1 MIIAVLNQKGGV
13 GKTTLAINLAA
24 AIADAGGRVALV
36 DADEQGTAS
45 DWSAKREAQ
54 LFPVKPYHRGLK
66 GVGFEDDARTYD
78 HLVIDGPP
86 RIYGTMDQILRAA
99 DLVLIPVKPS
109 AADIWA
115 AQNLVQR
122 LQEEQGRRPA
132 LGVSFVINEFRSNQ
146 RLGREVQAALAGS
159 GVPLAQTTIG
169 SRAAF
174 PISLGNGQTVFEYE
188 PRGKAAAEFADL
200 FGELTGAKQP

>member
-1 MIIAVLNQKGGV
+1 MIVSVLNQKGGV
-13 GKTTLAINLAA
+13 GKTTVSINLAA
-24 AIADAGGRVALV
+24 AIAATGAHVALI

-45 DWSAKREAQ
+45 DWAAKRGDSVI
-54 LFPVKPYHRGLK
+54 FPVKPYHKGLK
-66 GVGFEDDARTYD
+66 GVGFEDDVKTYD

-86 RIYGTMDQILRAA
+86 RIFGTMDQIIRHS

-115 AQNLVQR
+115 AENLIQR
-122 LQEEQGRRPA
+122 LREEQQRREGLSVA
-132 LGVSFVINEFRSNQ
+132 FLINEFRSGQ
-146 RLGREVQAALAGS
+146 RLGREVQTVLTQS
-159 GVPLAQTTIG
+159 DVPLTSTTIG

-188 PRGKAAAEFADL
+188 PSGKAATEFSAL
-200 FGELTGAKQP
+200 FAELTGANP

>member
-1 MIIAVLNQKGGV
+1 MIIAILNQKGGV
-13 GKTTLAINLAA
+13 GKTTIAVNLTA
-24 AIADAGGRVALV
+24 AIANSGQRVALI

-45 DWSAKREAQ
+45 DWNAKRTSEA
-54 LFPVKPYHRGLK
+54 FPVKPYHKGLK
-66 GVGFEDDARTYD
+66 GVGFEDDLKTYA

-86 RIYGTMDQILRAA
+86 RIYGTMDQIIRVS

-115 AQNLVQR
+115 AENLIQR
-122 LQEEQGRRPA
+122 LQDEQGRREGLTIA
-132 LGVSFVINEFRSNQ
+132 FLINEFRAGQ
-146 RLGREVQAALAGS
+146 RLGKEVQAALSNS
-159 GVPLAQTTIG
+159 GVPLATTTVG

-188 PRGKAAAEFADL
+188 PKGKAAAEFLSL
-200 FGELTGAKQP
+200 FSELTGGTP